1 MSAAARARA
10 KRRDRVVAT
19 GLAGA
24 ACAGVVGL
32 VAARAAG
39 AGAPV
44 PEAEPAGVSQEALD
58 AYAEQLT
65 QEQARLAWYRAELR
79 RIAEEVAAGRSVD
92 SDVADWMA
100 DEGIGPLADGA
111 AAIAPD
117 TATYSS

>member
-32 VAARAAG
+32 VAARAEG

-44 PEAEPAGVSQEALD
+44 PQVESVGVSPEALD

-79 RIAEEVAAGRSVD
+79 RIAEELAAGRFVD
-92 SDVADWMA
+92 SDLADWMA
-100 DEGIGPLADGA
+100 DEGTGPLAEGA
-111 AAIAPD
+111 EAIAPD